1 MIKLLKSIASFCV
14 LTIFLTT
21 LCACSNKSDVTTKP
35 NENYYAKLGYYKVTF
50 CDNLTFD
57 ANSNQYVV
65 LDDGSVM
72 FKPHST
78 ITPLIKTN
86 GTQNVSLGFDV
97 QRETINYETQTIL
110 SGVKIN
116 DDVYTFDE
124 IKNGFTVNDNLNIS
138 LFYSHFEVAGVAFNL
153 HYTDEKTMTGQMT
166 NCPNLDTQRCLSR
179 VNGTVKSNNELLLFV
194 LCEGGLRRNNS
205 DKYYANTTYKVNSKT
220 ENIFDVTIEIFPEI
234 KEACSYFVIEDGLG
248 EFYLIFNKHTANL
261 NERLTFDVLNSYD
274 FSPEIIVNF
283 STNLTST
290 NY

>member
-1 MIKLLKSIASFCV
+1 MIKILKSIASFCV
-14 LTIFLTT
+14 LTVILTT
-21 LCACSNKSDVTTKP
+21 LCACSNKNDTTKP

-72 FKPHST
+72 FKPYST
-78 ITPLIKTN
+78 ITPLIKTQ

-97 QRETINYETQTIL
+97 QRETINYENQTIL

-124 IKNGFTVNDNLNIS
+124 IKNGFIINDNLNIS
-138 LFYSHFEVAGVAFNL
+138 LYFSHFEIAGVSLNL
-153 HYTDEKTMTGQMT
+153 HYTDENAKTSQSAS
-166 NCPNLDTQRCLSR
+166 CANLDTQKCLSR
-179 VNGTVKSNNELLLFV
+179 VNGTVKSNNELLMFV
-194 LCEGGLRRNNS
+194 LCEGGLRHSNS
-205 DKYYANTTYKVNSKT
+205 NKYHANTTYKVSSKT
-220 ENIFDVTIEIFPEI
+220 EDLFDITIEIFPEI
-234 KEACSYFVIEDGLG
+234 KEACSYFVIEDELG

-261 NERLTFDVLNSYD
+261 NERLTFDILNSYD

-283 STNLTST
+283 TTNLIST